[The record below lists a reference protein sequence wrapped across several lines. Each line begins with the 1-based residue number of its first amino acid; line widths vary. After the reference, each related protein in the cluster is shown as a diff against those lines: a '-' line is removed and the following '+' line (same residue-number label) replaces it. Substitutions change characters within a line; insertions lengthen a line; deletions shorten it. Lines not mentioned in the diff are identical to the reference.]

1 MLLSALTSDF
11 AATPTPPAPR
21 PVLRMVPHERMGG
34 SVPVWEIPKSARDQT
49 IGQLAA
55 VQSGRSFDDVLN
67 DAMAYAPAQPASIED
82 APFGF
87 ADLVDIVNPLHH
99 IPLVGTLYREMTGD
113 TIRDSGRIVG
123 GALFGGPAGAAA
135 GLANTIIAHETG
147 SSVEGHALAMLRDP
161 SAQKETLDRFAS
173 PNPSRLSPDLHL
185 SFAAQPANLD
195 PPAPARV
202 RAVYRFND

>member
-21 PVLRMVPHERMGG
+21 PVLRMVPHERM
-34 SVPVWEIPKSARDQT
+34 VWSR
-49 IGQLAA
+49 
-55 VQSGRSFDDVLN
+55 
-67 DAMAYAPAQPASIED
+67 
-82 APFGF
+82 
-87 ADLVDIVNPLHH
+87 ADLGLSQT
-99 IPLVGTLYREMTGD
+99 GTDPPMRSCG